1 MAWRHG
7 VRWAL
12 WPHAVL
18 SVRIYFI
25 SGLMTLSVLP
35 AVLLK
40 HTAAAQVNYRPAAGT
55 TGCNRLAC
63 VERLTDPGTAEPA
76 PEPEK
81 L

>member
-1 MAWRHG
+1 MS
-7 VRWAL
+7 
-12 WPHAVL
+12 AVPCGL
-18 SVRIYFI
+18 MLFSQSGFTVV
-25 SGLMTLSVLP
+25 SGLMTLSALP

-40 HTAAAQVNYRPAAGT
+40 HTAVAQVSYRPAAEM

-63 VERLTDPGTAEPA
+63 VERLTDPGTAEPP